1 MGQSVN
7 RVNHAERPPSGFF
20 SSLLLCLFFLP
31 LLSPFVNATG
41 MQSCQA
47 LGGTC
52 DDYDHADDMTPNNQ
66 DWVEGTYEFTLA
78 STSSIDLVLNWAV
91 REFDREA
98 VGLGPNTTLGAGL
111 ESAEGLDPY
120 DGIPADL
127 IRESFNQDPD
137 GDGVT
142 VGNSLKT
149 EVNNAIQDALTSGFG
164 TVTSMSTDYTNSFV
178 DQGVTT
184 TCSTDNAGDA
194 LDEGAPVNN
203 VFEPPVCFRAVAS
216 VELSA
221 SQFNLVGSDQLDLE
235 RTYQGL
241 LTMGAEINTDFQL
254 TTQPGHRANFAINP
268 PSYSTV
274 LEVDDNGTL
283 AARAGTPSFWAAEW
297 TMDHLNATE
306 VDSNLVQSV
315 GMTMGHRNT
324 TGTPTVWVDNT
335 SKALDLNIVLDLRD
349 ESAATVEFVAG
360 LYYLDDQTLSDWGIN
375 MFAVSQAASIPLIT
389 SDGIRLAYHNGIVD
403 LTNFTSQFPVTDIV
417 EGIGDTV
424 AGVGEIEMSDLQWV
438 SSTEAVGAFEQPG
451 GLNYSHTTGC
461 TEPVAVDQDLHYC
474 LSGQVAMDASYP
486 VYLQTTSQPFSM
498 SLIDILQEY
507 NSNDMIDSFLDNV
520 QQRDLERLMNAGL
533 SLETVINS
541 SYLDTIVP
549 SNLPPSE
556 LTVEI
561 RMPSW
566 VVNNE
571 GTSSI
576 FLQKTIQGTQETDV
590 SFRGTD
596 PYDWEHEITNDDDQ
610 VLCYANQS
618 TCISSAIQF
627 DWSEFNLNEW
637 SQSVS
642 FTFALEAEVSIYR
655 VGLPLDQLPQNG
667 DTRVQMDAIPS
678 DLVRLMIDLSS
689 RMDEPLTSGEFDLCD
704 PDESDLSICD
714 ETVELTATRQGMKE
728 FAVQM
733 GDLVTAGIHDF
744 GDLAEENES
753 ISAMD
758 LSNFI
763 IETEISGI
771 EAPDEVVSDEEPI
784 TLKVTIPEVEFTIGV
799 DADFNQIQNGDM
811 SGLRLSVVTDTLQGM
826 FVQPLR
832 IVTDAFS
839 HGLTASIVSSDG
851 VTYPAG
857 QDQVEFSTGTVNTTI
872 MEENGI
878 AVAGPVTVTLPR
890 GVELIGA
897 TSSSGNLVIREEGG
911 RQTVT
916 YTIPPGEFSDD
927 ISFSVRVGW
936 IYFAMQFWIYP
947 TIVFVLLFL
956 MVRRFRRRRKN
967 KKKKIAK
974 RQENVGKA
982 QFSDAQ
988 FADLAGFSSPALR
1001 KGESIEDMATV
1012 DEY

>member
-1 MGQSVN
+1 MN

-98 VGLGPNTTLGAGL
+98 VGLGPNTTVGAGL

-474 LSGQVAMDASYP
+474 LAGQVAMDASYP